1 MYAAIVQEVISLIR
15 AVKLESDNE
24 VGALEE
30 CAALERDSQHMLRVY
45 FLLNTE
51 NGDIKRVFSGS
62 NGYRSHPSAYDY
74 LGLETAKET
83 FEQSELNL
91 EGQ

>member
-1 MYAAIVQEVISLIR
+1 MYAAIVQEPVSLIR

-24 VGALEE
+24 VEALEE
-30 CAALERDSQHMLRVY
+30 CAALERDSESKMLRVY
-45 FLLNTE
+45 FLLDTR

-74 LGLETAKET
+74 LGIETAAET
-83 FEQSELNL
+83 FEQSELNS
-91 EGQ
+91 EG